1 MIHSLKTLEQKDRFI
16 HRHIGPSNKEI
27 SEMLKTLDVSSL
39 DELINKVVPD
49 SIRMQ
54 KNLDLPPSIP
64 EIEALNKIK
73 YDH

>member
-49 SIRMQ
+49 SIRMTGD
-54 KNLDLPPSIP
+54 LDLQESLSENEKNP
-64 EIEALNKIK
+64 AQYRN
-73 YDH
+73 